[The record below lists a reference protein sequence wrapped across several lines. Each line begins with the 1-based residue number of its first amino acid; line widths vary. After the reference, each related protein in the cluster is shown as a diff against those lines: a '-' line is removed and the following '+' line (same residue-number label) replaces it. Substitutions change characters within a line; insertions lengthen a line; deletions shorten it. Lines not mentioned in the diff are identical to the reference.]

1 MATTYKFIAFKLSR
15 GNSQFS
21 ILNSKFLLLLAFL
34 FFGAT
39 TTFAQEEKVEPD
51 TVKAGVY
58 IISVHDINFRSK
70 EYTLRFW
77 MWFVYDNPDFDFT
90 RQLDLP
96 NAKDIEI
103 QETIKDSLDG
113 KAWVIMKMK
122 CTMKQSWSVHDFPFD
137 QQHLKMH
144 IENTLFDKRKL
155 IFKPDT
161 DGSSMDP
168 EEAIDGWG
176 VSRFAVTESNND
188 YITGFGDPSSKNQ
201 NFSSFDVEI
210 DLERNALGMFFKIF
224 LGMYIAFMIATISFT
239 PHPSEMDPRFGL
251 PVGGLFAAV
260 GNKYIIDSLLPE
272 SSAFTLVDSLHALTF
287 IGIFG
292 ILLVSAIA
300 LRQYDAGNK
309 ALSERTNR
317 RGARIVI
324 STYVIGNLIFVGL
337 ALT

>member
-1 MATTYKFIAFKLSR
+1 MKSLTLAC
-15 GNSQFS
+15 
-21 ILNSKFLLLLAFL
+21 LLLLGTGAFAGTENL
-34 FFGAT
+34 LRPT
-39 TTFAQEEKVEPD
+39 QSHPD

-58 IISVHDINFRSK
+58 IISVHDINFRDK

-77 MWFVYDNPDFDFT
+77 LWFVYDNPDFDFS

-103 QETIKDSLDG
+103 QESITDSLDG

-122 CTMKQSWSVHDFPFD
+122 CTMKQNWNVHDFPFD
-137 QQHLKMH
+137 EQNLKMH
-144 IENTLFDKRKL
+144 IENTLFDKRRL
-155 IFKPDT
+155 IFVPDVE
-161 DGSSMDP
+161 GSSLDP
-168 EEAIDGWG
+168 EEAIDGWN
-176 VSRFAVTESNND
+176 VTHFNVEESVND
-188 YITGFGDPSSKNQ
+188 YLTGFGDPKSKGQ
-201 NFSSFDVEI
+201 NFSSFDVNI
-210 DLERNALGMFFKIF
+210 GLQRSAVGMFFKIF

-239 PHPSEMDPRFGL
+239 PHPSEMEPRFGL

-300 LRQYDAGNK
+300 LRQYDNGK
-309 ALSERTNR
+309 KELSERTNR
-317 RGARIVI
+317 RGAIIIV
-324 STYVIGNLIFVGL
+324 TLYVIGNAIFL
-337 ALT
+337 TAALR